1 MFESIGRSWNLAKQS
16 LGVVRKD
23 PELMIFPFIAFI
35 AGVVVAGVLGGVG
48 FATGAFGGSQ
58 SVSAIGI
65 LFIFLFYF
73 GTYFITIY
81 FQVALVASVK
91 LRLSGGNPT
100 LGYGVREA
108 NKRLGAVL
116 TWAVIAAI
124 VGLLLRLLEGAA
136 RNNTRGWGR
145 IVAQIAIGLVG
156 MAWSLA
162 TFFVIPI
169 IAYEGIGGFEAIKR
183 SVGVIKRS
191 WGEAVVG
198 QAGITLVMGLLAL
211 VVGAAFGI
219 TGIIALT
226 SGSTAGLA
234 IGIVLITIAVLG
246 VLFIVALSST
256 LQSIYTTA
264 LYEYATAGRT
274 GDYFSRDTLAGAFK
288 PNQSGAFK
296 PDRSI

>member
-1 MFESIGRSWNLAKQS
+1 MFGSIGRSWNLAKQS

-23 PELMIFPFIAFI
+23 PELMIFPVIAFI
-35 AGVVVAGVLGGVG
+35 AGVVVAGILGGVG

-58 SVSAIGI
+58 SVSALGI

-108 NKRLGAVL
+108 NKRLGTVL
-116 TWAVIAAI
+116 TWTVIAAI

-162 TFFVIPI
+162 TFFVIPV
-169 IAYEGIGGFEAIKR
+169 IAYEGVGSFEAIKR

-219 TGIIALT
+219 TGILALT

-234 IGIVLITIAVLG
+234 IGIVLISIAVLG

-288 PNQSGAFK
+288 SG
-296 PDRSI
+296 RSI

>member
-1 MFESIGRSWNLAKQS
+1 MFGSIGRSWNLAKQS

-23 PELMIFPFIAFI
+23 PELMIFPIIAFI
-35 AGVVVAGVLGGVG
+35 AGVVVAGILGGVG

-58 SVSAIGI
+58 SISALGI

-145 IVAQIAIGLVG
+145 IVAQIAIGMVG

-162 TFFVIPI
+162 TFFVIPV
-169 IAYEGIGGFEAIKR
+169 IAYEGVGSFEAIKR

-211 VVGAAFGI
+211 VVGAVFGI
-219 TGIIALT
+219 AGILALT
-226 SGSTAGLA
+226 SGGTAGLA
-234 IGIVLITIAVLG
+234 IGIVLISIAVLG

-288 PNQSGAFK
+288 SG
-296 PDRSI
+296 RSI

>member
-1 MFESIGRSWNLAKQS
+1 MFGSIGRSWNLAKQS

-23 PELMIFPFIAFI
+23 PELMIFPIIAFI
-35 AGVVVAGVLGGVG
+35 AGVVVAGILGGVG

-58 SVSAIGI
+58 SVSALGI

-162 TFFVIPI
+162 TFFVIPV
-169 IAYEGIGGFEAIKR
+169 IAYEGVGSFEAIKR

-198 QAGITLVMGLLAL
+198 QAWHNAGD
-211 VVGAAFGI
+211 GA
-219 TGIIALT
+219 
-226 SGSTAGLA
+226 SGPGC
-234 IGIVLITIAVLG
+234 
-246 VLFIVALSST
+246 
-256 LQSIYTTA
+256 
-264 LYEYATAGRT
+264 GRSVR
-274 GDYFSRDTLAGAFK
+274 YSRDTCSDQRGHRRPGHRDSPHLHCRAWCAIHCGPFIHSAVHLYHRIVRVRHCR
-288 PNQSGAFK
+288 
-296 PDRSI
+296 PDGRLLLP

>member
-1 MFESIGRSWNLAKQS
+1 MFGSIGRSWNLAKQS

-23 PELMIFPFIAFI
+23 PELMIFPIIAFI
-35 AGVVVAGVLGGVG
+35 AGVVVAGILGGVG

-58 SVSAIGI
+58 SVSALGI

-108 NKRLGAVL
+108 NKRLGTVL
-116 TWAVIAAI
+116 TWTVIAAI

-162 TFFVIPI
+162 TFFVIPV
-169 IAYEGIGGFEAIKR
+169 IAYEGVGSFEAIKR

-211 VVGAAFGI
+211 IVGAAFGI
-219 TGIIALT
+219 VGILALT

-234 IGIVLITIAVLG
+234 IGIVLISIAVLG

-274 GDYFSRDTLAGAFK
+274 GDYFSLDTLAGAFK
-288 PNQSGAFK
+288 SG
-296 PDRSI
+296 RSI

>member
-1 MFESIGRSWNLAKQS
+1 MFGSIGRSWNLAKQS

-23 PELMIFPFIAFI
+23 PELMIFPIIAFI
-35 AGVVVAGVLGGVG
+35 AGVVVAGILGGVG

-58 SVSAIGI
+58 SISALGI

-162 TFFVIPI
+162 TFFVIPV
-169 IAYEGIGGFEAIKR
+169 IAYEGVGSFEAIKR

-211 VVGAAFGI
+211 IVGAAFGI
-219 TGIIALT
+219 VGILALT

-234 IGIVLITIAVLG
+234 IGIVLISIAVLG

-274 GDYFSRDTLAGAFK
+274 GDYFSLDTLAGAFK
-288 PNQSGAFK
+288 SG
-296 PDRSI
+296 RSI